1 MSSKHIYIISSNKWQ
16 SRTFN
21 YLLKNLS
28 FDKYTLSI
36 LNLRDQGLTEDIWSN
51 LSGDNVVVTD
61 LSNIYK
67 FEHLNLLNS
76 LRNFFS
82 IRKEIQKIIDSNTD
96 ESIVVTYDSF
106 YRIYELIILSC
117 LSNTTAFIQFQH
129 GLRTSH
135 LGLKSLVRTP
145 LSNLIR
151 YCLFFLLGSVANNN
165 YRNLLKRIP
174 FYKINFNTKETKK
187 NDYTSGNI
195 QIAATIEEL
204 SKYSSKSDSTN
215 ILFLSSG
222 AFRTNFDDMKLQTIE
237 SFEVAL
243 NFCKTNNKKL
253 FIKFKDDEK
262 QNEFAHLLNDS
273 QVTVIENN
281 LDLVSTI
288 KAVQPELVICHSS
301 STTVA
306 ELALS
311 GFKVA
316 LYDAI
321 FPDYSDEYLDFYKN
335 LNFLDIIDLK
345 NETKFNSIEPNASA
359 FLRSKLDLNEVDQMV
374 LIKILTNL
382 E

>member
-1 MSSKHIYIISSNKWQ
+1 MASKQIYIISSNKWQ

-21 YLLKNLS
+21 YLLKDFSLDNYKLR
-28 FDKYTLSI
+28 I
-36 LNLRDQGLTEDIWSN
+36 LNLRDQGSIDDMWSN
-51 LSGDNVVVTD
+51 VSKDKVDITD

-82 IRKEIQKIIDSNTD
+82 IRKEIRKIIESNTD

-117 LSNTTAFIQFQH
+117 LSNKSAFIQFKH
-129 GLRTSH
+129 GIRAAN

-145 LSNLIR
+145 LSNLVR
-151 YCLFFLLGSVANNN
+151 YCIFFLLSSIANKN
-165 YRNLLKRIP
+165 YRNILKSVP
-174 FYKINFNTKETKK
+174 FYKVSFNSKETKK
-187 NDYTSGNI
+187 NDYISGNI

-204 SKYSSKSDSTN
+204 SEYSSKSISSN
-215 ILFLSSG
+215 VLFLSSG
-222 AFRTNFDDMKLQTIE
+222 AFRTNYDDMKLQTIE
-237 SFEVAL
+237 SFKVVL
-243 NFCKTNNKKL
+243 NYCKTNNKKL

-262 QNEFAHLLNDS
+262 QNQLGHLLNDS
-273 QVTVIENN
+273 QVTIIENN

-288 KAVQPELVICHSS
+288 KVVLPELVICHSS

-321 FPDYSDEYLDFYKN
+321 FPGYSDEYFNFYKN

-345 NETKFNSIEPNASA
+345 NETKFNSIEPNASE
-359 FLRSKLDLNEVDQMV
+359 FLRSKLDLNAVDQMV
-374 LIKILTNL
+374 LSKILTNL